1 MKTLS
6 IVRHAKAERP
16 EPYPND
22 AARPLTARGQ
32 KDAARLGVL
41 LANLEPKVDC
51 ILSSPAARAAQT
63 TDRLAAQLDLPNSIT
78 TWEDTIYLAGADT
91 LLELLRCA
99 PEEAQHIVLVGHNP
113 GLEELA
119 AGLCSGAPDNSVLT
133 LLTATLAHFDLDVTR
148 WNQLRWGAGQLKL
161 LIPAKVLK
169 LTAD

>member
-16 EPYPND
+16 ESHPSD
-22 AARPLTARGQ
+22 FARPLTPRGH
-32 KDAARLGVL
+32 KDAARLGAL

-63 TDRLAAQLDLPNSIT
+63 TDRLVAELQLPNSV
-78 TWEDTIYLAGADT
+78 TWEDEIYLAAADT
-91 LLELLRCA
+91 LLELLRRA
-99 PEEAQHIVLVGHNP
+99 PEEAQHVVLVGHNP

-133 LLTATLAHFDLDVTR
+133 LVTATLAHFDLDITR
-148 WNQLRWGAGQLKL
+148 WSQLRWGAGQLKL